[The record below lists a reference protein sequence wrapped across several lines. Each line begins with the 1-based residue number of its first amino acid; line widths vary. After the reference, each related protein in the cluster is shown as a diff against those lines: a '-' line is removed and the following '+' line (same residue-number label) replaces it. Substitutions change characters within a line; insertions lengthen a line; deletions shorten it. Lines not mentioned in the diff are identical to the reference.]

1 MWKDLHQLRYLWT
14 AGKEYTPFMNQATR
28 GEMIA
33 GWDKAVERSMGWVE
47 NGNTIARKLT
57 PYHAA
62 KKRSA
67 GNIRCV
73 CVMQRLTIICLYH

>member
-1 MWKDLHQLRYLWT
+1 MWKDLHQLRYLWNV
-14 AGKEYTPFMNQATR
+14 GKEYTPYMTQATR

-47 NGNTIARKLT
+47 NNDNEMRTIVRKLT

-67 GNIRCV
+67 HNIRCV
-73 CVMQRLTIICLYH
+73 CVSYRD